1 MIGARERS
9 RFPAAEVHG
18 RIPVSTH
25 PAPPEP
31 SAALEPPRAGQAC
44 ACAPAARPAA
54 PPRDRVVLFDG
65 HCNFCNATVNFL
77 IDRDPAGRLSF
88 AALQSEA
95 GRRLLADHG
104 LPVPDVP
111 DTMVFVDA
119 GRALVRS
126 DAALA
131 AAKYL
136 RFPWWLAR
144 VGLVVPRVVR
154 DAVYRLVA
162 RNRYRWFGRTE
173 ACRLPTPD
181 LRARFLD

>member
-1 MIGARERS
+1 MVDS
-9 RFPAAEVHG
+9 
-18 RIPVSTH
+18 
-25 PAPPEP
+25 PPE
-31 SAALEPPRAGQAC
+31 RAGC
-44 ACAPAARPAA
+44 VPPATASEDTRPASRRENR
-54 PPRDRVVLFDG
+54 PR
-65 HCNFCNATVNFL
+65 
-77 IDRDPAGRLSF
+77 
-88 AALQSEA
+88 
-95 GRRLLADHG
+95 RRA
-104 LPVPDVP
+104 
-111 DTMVFVDA
+111 
-119 GRALVRS
+119 
-126 DAALA
+126 A